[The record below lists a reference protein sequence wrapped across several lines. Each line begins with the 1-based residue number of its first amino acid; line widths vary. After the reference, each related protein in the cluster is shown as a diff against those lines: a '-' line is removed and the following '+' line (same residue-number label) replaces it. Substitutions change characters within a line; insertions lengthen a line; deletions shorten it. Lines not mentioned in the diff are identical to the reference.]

1 MAKRIVWTIDAQE
14 NKDSILKYWNHHNQ
28 SNSYSIKL
36 NTLFKKVISLISEMP
51 NTGRKTNVEGVRAKL
66 IKNYLI
72 FYEEIQE
79 TIFILSIWDT
89 RRDPKDLP
97 YQ

>member
-1 MAKRIVWTIDAQE
+1 
-14 NKDSILKYWNHHNQ
+14 
-28 SNSYSIKL
+28 
-36 NTLFKKVISLISEMP
+36 MP